1 MQALALDAGQSS
13 RQLEERLTAESAK
26 LKGADEE
33 IGRLRDELK
42 KKDKELDAV
51 KANMSEAQNVLSK
64 AVDDAAAQRDTAER
78 KLKLA
83 QKKLETLKDS
93 LHRLVSAIFGE
104 SAKLLFESEC
114 SNFLYFSLTLSLFC
128 LCDRQRA

>member
-1 MQALALDAGQSS
+1 MNKEILLVVEAVSNEKGVDREVIFQAIEAAL
-13 RQLEERLTAESAK
+13 ETATK
-26 LKGADEE
+26 KKADEE

-42 KKDKELDAV
+42 EKDKELDSIRAD
-51 KANMSEAQNVLSK
+51 MSETKNVLSK
-64 AVDDAAAQRDTAER
+64 AVDDATAQRDTAER

-104 SAKLLFESEC
+104 SAEMPL
-114 SNFLYFSLTLSLFC
+114 
-128 LCDRQRA
+128 